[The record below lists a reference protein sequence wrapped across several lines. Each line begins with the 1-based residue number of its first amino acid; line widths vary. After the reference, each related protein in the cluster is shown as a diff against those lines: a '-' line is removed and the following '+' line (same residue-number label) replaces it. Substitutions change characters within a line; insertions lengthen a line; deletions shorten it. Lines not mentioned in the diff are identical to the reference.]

1 MDAEGALTVM
11 PLTTVVAGS
20 LAVSPSLCATAVTI
34 SSRETSA
41 TSTDQFPASSASVS
55 TASSPVTV
63 TVTIAPATAVPVMVV
78 SPAVTGSMIGV
89 AV

>member
-41 TSTDQFPASSASVS
+41 TSTDQFLLHLLRFQPLLRLLHAL
-55 TASSPVTV
+55 
-63 TVTIAPATAVPVMVV
+63 TIAPSSSTGNGRV
-78 SPAVTGSMIGV
+78 PAVTGSMIGV